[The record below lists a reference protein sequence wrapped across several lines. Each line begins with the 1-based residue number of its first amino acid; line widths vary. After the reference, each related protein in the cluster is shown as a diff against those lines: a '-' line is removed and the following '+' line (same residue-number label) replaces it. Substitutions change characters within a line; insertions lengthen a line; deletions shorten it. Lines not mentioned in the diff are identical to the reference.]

1 MVINKL
7 RAKAFWALD
16 TFKGKKIKNHY
27 DQISTINNNENSIET
42 KSLREKTIHNILEN
56 ATTTTPFYKKYSQFK
71 SITDFPVIKKTIV
84 QGNFEDFRS
93 SEYLD
98 KPFHKVATSGSTG
111 VPFFLYHDANKR
123 LRNTADTLYFLE
135 QANYNFGEKL
145 YDIEVWRGIN
155 MNNPVKSWMKNL
167 VYVDTSKFNDTEIEA
182 FLDKLKK
189 DTSPKNLIGFA
200 SAYESICMYLDKN
213 NSDILDKL
221 KVNAIISIS
230 EYLNDYVKSS
240 MKKYFNT
247 SVVSRYSNEELGI
260 IAQQSPNS
268 NEEEFYLNWASYHVE
283 ILKMDSDFPAD
294 EGEMGRI
301 VITDLFNYSMPLIR
315 YDTGD
320 ISMFTEIPTLK
331 NPYPTLKR
339 IEGRKM
345 DVIYNTSGE
354 VISSH
359 LVYTKFY
366 DYYKLLKQYQFIQET
381 ATEYT
386 VKLNT
391 HSGKFEFEKELIK
404 SIQDDFGKDAK
415 INLILVDEIPPLS
428 SGKRRKVVNNYTEK

>member
-1 MVINKL
+1 MAINKL

-16 TFKGKKIKNHY
+16 TLKGKKVKNHY
-27 DQISTINNNENSIET
+27 DEIETINKNDNAFLVNSIRD
-42 KSLREKTIHNILEN
+42 KNINSILKH
-56 ATTTTPFYKKYSQFK
+56 AVSTTPFYKKYRNFN

-84 QGNFEDFRS
+84 QNNFKEFRS
-93 SEYLD
+93 SKHLEQPY
-98 KPFHKVATSGSTG
+98 HKVATSGSTG

-135 QANYNFGEKL
+135 QANYKFGEKL

-155 MNNPVKSWMKNL
+155 MNSPIKSWMKNL
-167 VYVDTSKFNDTEIEA
+167 VYVDTSKFNDKEIEA
-182 FLDKLKK
+182 FLNKLKK
-189 DTSPKNLIGFA
+189 DTSQKNLIGFA

-213 NSDILDKL
+213 NSEVLKDI

-240 MKKYFNT
+240 MQKYFST

-260 IAQQSPNS
+260 LAQQLPNAS
-268 NEEEFYLNWASYHVE
+268 DEDFHINWASYHIE
-283 ILKMDSDFPAD
+283 ILDMNSDSPAKP
-294 EGEMGRI
+294 GEMGRI
-301 VITDLFNYSMPLIR
+301 VITDLFNYCMPLIR

-320 ISMFTEIPTLK
+320 ISMFTQLPSNK

-345 DVIYNTSGE
+345 DVIYSTSGE
-354 VISSH
+354 IISSH

-366 DYYKLLKQYQFIQET
+366 KYYHLLKQYQFIQESK
-381 ATEYT
+381 TEYSI
-386 VKLNT
+386 KLNT
-391 HSGKFEFEKELIK
+391 HSGDFEFYNDLIEDVK
-404 SIQDDFGKDAK
+404 KDFGKDAI
-415 INLILVDEIPPLS
+415 INIVIVDEIPPLS
-428 SGKRRKVVNNYTEK
+428 SGKRRKVVNNYKK